1 MNQEQDDK
9 IFTPEYWA
17 SKMPAFPE
25 LTTAGPPI
33 ALTPEKAAIV
43 LANVAQGI
51 GPKGAFALAGISCYT
66 HHRYK
71 NRVQGFVGNPHLFEF
86 KNPKKPTQ
94 EERTFKYLLDYFVLE
109 ADAEQIAKMVAEKAR
124 TRILHGGT
132 AKTIV
137 TKTKTRTRQAILK
150 GEIVNLVDS
159 ETTTVEIQ
167 KDRRP
172 MIPKEPVSI
181 FN

>member
-1 MNQEQDDK
+1 MNIQDDQ

-17 SKMPAFPE
+17 NKMPPTPKP
-25 LTTAGPPI
+25 TTAGPPI
-33 ALTPEKAAIV
+33 SLTPEKAGIV
-43 LANVAQGI
+43 LANIAQGV
-51 GPKGAFALAGISCYT
+51 GPKGAFALAGLSSFT
-66 HHRYK
+66 HTRYK
-71 NRVQGFVGNPHLFEF
+71 TRVRGYLTDPYLYSF
-86 KNPKKPTQ
+86 KNPKKPTP
-94 EERTFKYLLDYFVLE
+94 EELTYSYILNYFMLE

-150 GEIVNLVDS
+150 GEIVDLVDS
-159 ETTTVEIQ
+159 ETTIVEIE